1 MPKFTVR
8 FVSGISE
15 SRLVYCSARRAAIV
29 VAFRTDGS
37 IAPDAP
43 RNLSQPEAVIIPRLR
58 RTPSNCQRT
67 CPRVGQSPAGSRP
80 AVSRRAKTP
89 PRAQSYIKAQSM
101 SNEFYF
107 TLWLLCYV
115 LEVRSKP

>member
-8 FVSGISE
+8 FVSGVSE
-15 SRLVYCSARRAAIV
+15 SRLVYCSARRAVIV
-29 VAFRTDGS
+29 VAFRTDRLRRMHPKLGTSEWVS

-58 RTPSNCQRT
+58 RILSNCQRT
-67 CPRVGQSPAGSRP
+67 CPRVGRSPAGSRP

-89 PRAQSYIKAQSM
+89 PLEQSYIKAQPM
-101 SNEFYF
+101 SNEFY
-107 TLWLLCYV
+107 
-115 LEVRSKP
+115 